1 MIEITCD
8 RVIDENEKPQ
18 WNQIVKELDD
28 VVEVTMTLKFV
39 K

>member
-8 RVIDENEKPQ
+8 GVIDENEKPQ

-28 VVEVTMTLKFV
+28 VVAAIMALKFA